1 MSGVTHEVTTDAA
14 GTMMFPP
21 ALDQQLQELAAEPV
35 VRRVVITCCSYGQVL
50 DIKVIP
56 SHLLAP
62 RIAPYVPVGTT
73 HVTVDARPAGV
84 S

>member
-1 MSGVTHEVTTDAA
+1 VSDVTHEVTTDAA
-14 GTMMFPP
+14 GTMTFSP

-35 VRRVVITCCSYGQVL
+35 VRRVVITCWSYGQAL

-56 SHLLAP
+56 SHQLPP

-73 HVTVDARPAGV
+73 HVTVDAK
-84 S
+84 